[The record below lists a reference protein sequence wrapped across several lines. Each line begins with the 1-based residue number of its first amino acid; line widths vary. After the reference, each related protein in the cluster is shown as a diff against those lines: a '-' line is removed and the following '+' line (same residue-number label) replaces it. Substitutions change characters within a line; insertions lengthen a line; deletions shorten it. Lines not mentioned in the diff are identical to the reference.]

1 MEKISINSV
10 SKKFGEHL
18 MIKDNFRIILS
29 GKFGIGKTFFVNEF
43 FKTTSP
49 AAPAS

>member
-29 GKFGIGKTFFVNEF
+29 GKFGIGKTFFV
-43 FKTTSP
+43 KSTSP